1 MTEVYFVWIF
11 KKLLKILKMR
21 TNSNFLQKSA
31 NSKREGIFKYL
42 QISNCK
48 VDFCKKIASSKRE
61 SEFSNICKFQSLKFW
76 ILSEYLKNCNDLWK
90 TKTSVCGS
98 PKPTIITLPS
108 TTKVPWNCWYY
119 CHRVKFVLVSIM
131 NIFFPQLS
139 FLKLYFMGNEC
150 YIPKSQLK

>member
-1 MTEVYFVWIF
+1 MNFVWIF

-90 TKTSVCGS
+90 TKTSVYGNTQYGQLCRPQNMS
-98 PKPTIITLPS
+98 YAKCLNTLSTIFDPNFLSLEPIIGT
-108 TTKVPWNCWYY
+108 
-119 CHRVKFVLVSIM
+119 CHCNFRSVNPI
-131 NIFFPQLS
+131 
-139 FLKLYFMGNEC
+139 
-150 YIPKSQLK
+150 

>member
-1 MTEVYFVWIF
+1 MNFVWIF

-76 ILSEYLKNCNDLWK
+76 ILSEYLKNCNRK
-90 TKTSVCGS
+90 TTLSIWCSLLLYCYLYCGFEFIDNNVHS
-98 PKPTIITLPS
+98 
-108 TTKVPWNCWYY
+108 
-119 CHRVKFVLVSIM
+119 
-131 NIFFPQLS
+131 
-139 FLKLYFMGNEC
+139 LYFASYKVNRC
-150 YIPKSQLK
+150 YIFRNVLLQKYIWFINHFFV

>member
-1 MTEVYFVWIF
+1 MNFVWIF

-90 TKTSVCGS
+90 TKTSVCGTFLILIWRNVNKNMMLAPPIGES
-98 PKPTIITLPS
+98 GNLLPVWPDLAGS
-108 TTKVPWNCWYY
+108 
-119 CHRVKFVLVSIM
+119 
-131 NIFFPQLS
+131 
-139 FLKLYFMGNEC
+139 
-150 YIPKSQLK
+150 SQIGWF